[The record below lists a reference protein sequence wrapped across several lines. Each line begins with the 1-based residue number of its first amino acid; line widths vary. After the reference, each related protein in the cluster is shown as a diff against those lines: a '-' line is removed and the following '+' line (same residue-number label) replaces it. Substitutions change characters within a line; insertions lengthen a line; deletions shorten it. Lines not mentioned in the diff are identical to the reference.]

1 MDMMHH
7 SRTLGLVEMDR
18 TVWKKL
24 TEAEKSDILRICDE
38 ALERYFS
45 RDLK

>member
-7 SRTLGLVEMDR
+7 SRLGLVEMDR
-18 TVWKKL
+18 TVRKKL

>member
-1 MDMMHH
+1 MMHH

-38 ALERYFS
+38 ALGRYFS